1 MAVTV
6 VGIVEE
12 MREVITKKNEKMAF
26 IKIADLN
33 DTIEVVVFPRTFE
46 TYKEFLAL
54 EKCVAVKG
62 KFSKRNGEPSVI
74 ADAMKLLD

>member
-1 MAVTV
+1 MPVTV
-6 VGIVEE
+6 VGLIEE
-12 MREVITKKNEKMAF
+12 LREVITKKNEKMAF
-26 IKIADLN
+26 VKVADLN

-46 TYKEFLAL
+46 LCKEFLVL
-54 EKCVAVKG
+54 EKCVAIKG